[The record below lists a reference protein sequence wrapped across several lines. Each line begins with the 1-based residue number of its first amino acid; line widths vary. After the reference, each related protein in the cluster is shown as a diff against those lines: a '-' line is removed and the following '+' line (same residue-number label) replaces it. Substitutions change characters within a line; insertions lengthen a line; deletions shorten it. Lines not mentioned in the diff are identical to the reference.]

1 VPAKLPPM
9 LRQIIHIAIL
19 CIIFGGASI
28 PLSFTVNSSP
38 VIVWIGNAL
47 GSLISALVVIYVGNK
62 MTNKKTEEKLSKKRF
77 TRKIVT
83 VFEEGEDNKK
93 VQKARILIDKH
104 GLRLFSLLCPIF
116 PGVLIST
123 VAVFALDLDLK
134 IYKRWMS
141 AGVVFVSGFYVFSY
155 WLAFVK

>member
-1 VPAKLPPM
+1 M